1 MKHPRLVALAAALS
15 ATVAIPALAQNFG
28 FNNPQQNN
36 QTWDRIGS
44 VDFTNRPEQEVEY
57 NRFGGRMTRLS
68 FRAANSDVMCRDVS
82 ATFNNGRSRTIYS
95 GTLPF
100 NQDVVVDLPG
110 AERRVESIYFDCRST
125 APRGSR
131 VDIAADIGEY
141 RAEWRQS
148 PDWLTVWSR
157 VFNWPDQVGGN
168 FPGRGGRGPGPGWVP
183 LSTERFE
190 GPRDRETT
198 LPGARGRSIETV
210 GIRPLD
216 NEATCMRVSATFENG
231 RTSDL
236 YVNRGARLL
245 RNRMYEVDLP
255 GAQRNLARLDM
266 MCRGDRGRPVTIQV
280 FGNR

>member
-1 MKHPRLVALAAALS
+1 MKYPRLVALATALS

-28 FNNPQQNN
+28 FNPQ

-44 VDFTNRPEQEVEY
+44 VDFTARPEQEVEY

-68 FRAANSDVMCRDVS
+68 FRAANSDVMCRDIS
-82 ATFNNGRSRTIYS
+82 ATFNNGRTRTIYS
-95 GTLPF
+95 GTLPY

-110 AERRVESIYFDCRST
+110 AERRIESIYFDCRAN

-131 VDIAADIGEY
+131 VDIAADIGNY

-148 PDWLTVWSR
+148 PEWATVWSR
-157 VFNWPDQVGGN
+157 IFNWPDEVAG
-168 FPGRGGRGPGPGWVP
+168 FPGRGGRGGADGPWIP

-198 LPGARGRSIETV
+198 LPGARGRRIETV
-210 GIRPLD
+210 GIRAVD
-216 NEATCMRVSATFENG
+216 NNATCARVSATFENG

-236 YVNRGARLL
+236 YVNRGAPLV

-266 MCRGDRGRPVTIQV
+266 MCRGARGRPVTIQV